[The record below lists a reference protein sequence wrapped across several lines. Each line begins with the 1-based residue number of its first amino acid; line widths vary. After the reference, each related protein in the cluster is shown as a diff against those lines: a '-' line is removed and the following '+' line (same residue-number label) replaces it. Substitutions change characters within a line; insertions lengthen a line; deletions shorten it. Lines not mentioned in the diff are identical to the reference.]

1 LFKYRRRPGSLST
14 NAWYGP
20 GHVPLTRYRVEKHK
34 ALYRTHLI
42 DVLLHQDVET
52 ATLLRQNDEKERY
65 LASELEPA
73 VASRREE
80 LALLRSRLGSLE
92 PRDTPLE
99 PSRTRD
105 LEAALDAAAAEVM
118 ALRTSMSWRITSPL
132 RTLYGWWLRQRRAE

>member
-1 LFKYRRRPGSLST
+1 
-14 NAWYGP
+14 
-20 GHVPLTRYRVEKHK
+20 VPLTRYRVEKHK